1 MVNGIRAPRISWQ
14 CHYLS
19 LQVTRRRYSESTHTW
34 GDFNDFDD
42 DDYNGGYYDDYS
54 SGYSYLE

>member
-1 MVNGIRAPRISWQ
+1 MAIRASRISWQ

-19 LQVTRRRYSESTHTW
+19 LQVTRRRYSENTHTW
-34 GDFNDFDD
+34 GGFNDFD
-42 DDYNGGYYDDYS
+42 DDYNGGYYDDYY